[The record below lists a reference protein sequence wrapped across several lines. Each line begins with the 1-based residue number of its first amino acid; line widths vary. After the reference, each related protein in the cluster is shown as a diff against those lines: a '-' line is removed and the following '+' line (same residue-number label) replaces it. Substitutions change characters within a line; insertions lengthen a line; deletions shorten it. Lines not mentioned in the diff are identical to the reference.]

1 MRTRTLFWIP
11 FVLILAACSRNSAQ
25 DKFESDARKAPTGI
39 TRTDASGRILSNDP
53 DDWRIGPMFQGFVDI
68 SVPAYPNP
76 SQNQRITIDLI
87 ISGLES
93 VNGIE
98 VYTRTALGEPLFLYE
113 IPDRPIPIG
122 VSQIFFDPISL
133 SPFRTYDNAI
143 GIHRIY
149 IYDRNGNLISYGDVE
164 IE

>member
-1 MRTRTLFWIP
+1 MRNRTLLWGCI
-11 FVLILAACSRNSAQ
+11 VLLMAACTRNSAQ
-25 DKFESDARKAPTGI
+25 DKFESDARRAPSGI

-76 SQNQRITIDLI
+76 SRNQRITIDLI

-98 VYTRTALGEPLFLYE
+98 VYTRTAVGEPLFLYE

-122 VSQIFFDPISL
+122 LSQIFFDPISL
-133 SPFRTYDNAI
+133 SPFRTYDDAI

>member
-1 MRTRTLFWIP
+1 MRTRTLLWVPIVLWI
-11 FVLILAACSRNSAQ
+11 AACTRNSAQ
-25 DKFESDARKAPTGI
+25 DKFESDARKAPSGI

-93 VNGIE
+93 VSGIE

-113 IPDRPIPIG
+113 IPDRPVPIG

-133 SPFRTYDNAI
+133 SPFRTYDDAI

-149 IYDRNGNLISYGDVE
+149 IYDRNGNLISYGDLE

>member
-1 MRTRTLFWIP
+1 MNRRRLLWIP
-11 FVLILAACSRNSAQ
+11 FVLIVVACSRNSAQ
-25 DKFESDARKAPTGI
+25 DKFEADARKAPSGI
-39 TRTDASGRILSNDP
+39 TRTDNAGRILSTDP

-76 SQNQRITIDLI
+76 SQNQRVAIDLI

-113 IPDRPIPIG
+113 IPDRPVPIG

-133 SPFRTYDNAI
+133 SPFRTYNDAI
-143 GIHRIY
+143 GLHRIF
-149 IYDRNGNLISYGDVE
+149 IYDRNGNLISYGDVQ